1 MKRHNEYT
9 PRSETMKTSIFT
21 KKEVELVLTPPV
33 ANEMVEK
40 AFMAYGDGQVEMP
53 AKSYLNFK
61 QGDLRAMP
69 AYLFGDGFHIAGIK
83 SVNVHPGNGR
93 VDLPTVMAVVI
104 LTDPD
109 TGFPLAI
116 LDGTYLT
123 NMRTGAAGAIAS
135 KLLSRENSKI
145 GGFVGCGS
153 QARTL
158 LACTMEVRKLRAIKV
173 WERHPENRSARQF
186 CHWAETS
193 YQLETITSPDIDE
206 VTTNVDILFTSTPSR
221 APIVHKVS
229 PGTHI
234 NAIGADAE
242 GKQEISPEIVTQA
255 KVVIDDWTQAAH
267 SGEINVPIRNKVFS
281 RDHIY
286 AELGEIAVKKKPG
299 RTSDHE
305 ITLFDSTGLAIQ
317 DISCAY
323 RVYTE
328 LKEREDILRVAF
340 F

>member
-1 MKRHNEYT
+1 MKRHNQST
-9 PRSETMKTSIFT
+9 PRSEPMKTRIFT
-21 KKEVELVLTPPV
+21 KKEVERVLTPPV

-40 AFMAYGDGQVEMP
+40 AFLAYGNGQVEMP

-83 SVNVHPGNGR
+83 SVNVHPDNGR
-93 VDLPTVMAVVI
+93 FDLPTVMAVVI

-109 TGFPLAI
+109 TGFPMAI

-135 KLLSRENSKI
+135 KLLSRENSQI
-145 GGFVGCGS
+145 GGFVGFGS

-158 LACTMEVRKLRAIKV
+158 LSCTMEVRKMKTIKV
-173 WERHPENRSARQF
+173 WERHPEDRSARQF

-193 YQLETITSPDIDE
+193 HQLETIISPDIDE

-221 APIVHKVS
+221 TPIVHKVS

-242 GKQEISPEIVTQA
+242 GKQEISPEIVKQA

-281 RDHIY
+281 RDHVH

-299 RTSDHE
+299 RTSVEE

-317 DISCAY
+317 DITCAY

-328 LKEREDILRVAF
+328 LKESEDVLKVAF

>member
-1 MKRHNEYT
+1 MDPKMNPT
-9 PRSETMKTSIFT
+9 TKSEPMKTSIFT
-21 KKEVELVLTPPV
+21 KKEVERVLTPPV

-40 AFMAYGDGQVEMP
+40 AFMAYGNRQIEMP

-61 QGDLRAMP
+61 LGDLRAMP
-69 AYLFGDGFHIAGIK
+69 AYLYGDGFHIAGIK
-83 SVNVHPGNGR
+83 SVNVHPENGR
-93 VDLPTVMAVVI
+93 FDLPTVMAVVI

-123 NMRTGAAGAIAS
+123 NMRTGASGAIAS
-135 KLLSRENSKI
+135 KLLSRENSKTA
-145 GGFVGCGS
+145 GFVGCGS

-158 LACTMEVRKLRAIKV
+158 LSCTLEVRKMRTIKV
-173 WERHPENRSARQF
+173 WERHPENRSARRF
-186 CHWAETS
+186 CQWAETS
-193 YQLETITSPDIDE
+193 YQLETIVSPDIDE
-206 VTTNVDILFTSTPSR
+206 VTTDVDILFTSTPSR
-221 APIVHKVS
+221 APIVHEVS
-229 PGTHI
+229 SGTHI

-242 GKQEISPEIVTQA
+242 GKQEISPEIVKWA

-267 SGEINVPIRNKVFS
+267 SGEINVPIRNKVIS

-286 AELGEIAVKKKPG
+286 AELGEVAVKKKKG
-299 RTSDHE
+299 RTSDEE

-328 LKEREDILRVAF
+328 LKEREDILEVAF

>member
-1 MKRHNEYT
+1 
-9 PRSETMKTSIFT
+9 
-21 KKEVELVLTPPV
+21 
-33 ANEMVEK
+33 
-40 AFMAYGDGQVEMP
+40 MAYGNGLIEMP

-61 QGDLRAMP
+61 HGDLRAMP
-69 AYLFGDGFHIAGIK
+69 AYLCGDRFNIAGIK

-93 VDLPTVMAVVI
+93 FDLPTVMALVI
-104 LTDPD
+104 LTDPVS
-109 TGFPLAI
+109 GFPLAI

-123 NMRTGAAGAIAS
+123 NMRTGASGAIAS
-135 KLLSRENSKI
+135 KLLSREDSKT

-158 LACTMEVRKLRAIKV
+158 LSCTMEVRKLKTIKV
-173 WERHPENRSARQF
+173 WERHPGNRSARQF

-193 YQLETITSPDIDE
+193 YPLKAITSPDIDE

-221 APIVHKVS
+221 VPIVHNVS
-229 PGTHI
+229 RGTHV

-242 GKQEISPEIVTQA
+242 GKQEISPEIVKQA

-267 SGEINVPIRNKVFS
+267 SGEINVPIRDKVFS

-286 AELGEIAVKKKPG
+286 AELGEIAAKKKPG
-299 RTSDHE
+299 RTSDDE

-317 DISCAY
+317 DIACAY